1 MLDRYIDAIP
11 RANFVVNNWIARG
24 R

>member
-1 MLDRYIDAIP
+1 MPDRYIDA
-11 RANFVVNNWIARG
+11 RAGANFVVNNWIARG